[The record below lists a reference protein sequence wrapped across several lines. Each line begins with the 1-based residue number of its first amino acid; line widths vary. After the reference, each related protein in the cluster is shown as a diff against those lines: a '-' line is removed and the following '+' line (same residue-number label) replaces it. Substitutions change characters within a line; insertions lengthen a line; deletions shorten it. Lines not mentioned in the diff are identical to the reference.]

1 VVAPAAAASWW
12 TRNFDGLLLR
22 LAFLLTF
29 AAYARTIVF
38 DFVFDDHLQ
47 IALNPWVQAWQ
58 FVPHYFTGHVWNFQ
72 QPAWAGNYYRPFF
85 LLWMRV
91 MHAVFGLTPGW
102 WHLMSIALHLA
113 ATWLVF
119 RLGLRLLGSL
129 QGATVAA
136 MLFGVNPVHIEAV
149 AWVSGN
155 TETLVAIACMAS
167 FLAYLNWRD
176 EGSKRAWWLTAS
188 VALYAV
194 AVLLKETGGVVP
206 GIILAYELLAPDEK
220 AERRTRFNLRRT
232 ALLLAPYVVITLA
245 YLGARGAVLRGVVS
259 PMHHRPLTSVVLT
272 WPKILWCYLRLLAW
286 PFGLNAYYD
295 DFDLVKSFAAR
306 DFVLPTLG
314 IVALFGAFIVLFR
327 RSRRMLF
334 GGIAILLPLLPVV
347 VGSVVFQMHDFIH
360 DRFLYVPSIAL
371 AFMLASALL
380 LVKAPGRAE
389 GGTSSGGAIR
399 AASGWLRTAA
409 AVALSVVLAVATVI
423 QSSPWDN
430 DIALFTHAR
439 KLAPH
444 NVRATEGLA
453 EAYGM
458 VGDLDAALRV
468 QREATI
474 EKPDYWA
481 GLCNLGIYSYRA
493 QDYAAA
499 ERTLMRAIAAWPPE
513 IQPMSGSQFYYLGM
527 ARLNLGRFADAE
539 APLRRAVQLR
549 PDSPGY
555 HFGLGMALKRLG
567 KVQEAEAEFRAE
579 AVNRKQIEEQM
590 KILGL
595 NAVP

>member
-1 VVAPAAAASWW
+1 MAPWW
-12 TRNFDGLLLR
+12 TAHSDGLLLR

-72 QPAWAGNYYRPFF
+72 QPAWAGNYYRPLF

-102 WHLMSIALHLA
+102 WHLMSIALHLV
-113 ATWLVF
+113 ATWLVY
-119 RLGLRLLGSL
+119 RLGLRLLGSRR
-129 QGATVAA
+129 AAAVAA

-149 AWVSGN
+149 AWISGN
-155 TETLVAIACMAS
+155 TETLVAIACMAT

-176 EGSKRAWWLTAS
+176 GGTKRAWWLTAS
-188 VALYAV
+188 VMLYV
-194 AVLLKETGGVVP
+194 VSVLLKETGVVMPGV
-206 GIILAYELLAPDEK
+206 ILAYEILAPDEN
-220 AERRTRFNLRRT
+220 AGRRTRFNLRRT
-232 ALLLAPYVVITLA
+232 ALLLAPYAVITLA

-259 PMHHRPLTSVVLT
+259 PMHHRPLASVVLT
-272 WPKILWCYLRLLAW
+272 WPKILWCYLQLLAW
-286 PFGLNAYYD
+286 PFRLNAYYD
-295 DFDLVKSFAAR
+295 DFDLVKSFWSR

-314 IVALFGAFIVLFR
+314 IVALTGAFIVLFR

-334 GGIAILLPLLPVV
+334 GGVAILLPLLPVV

-371 AFMLASALL
+371 AFMLASAFLPG
-380 LVKAPGRAE
+380 KAPDRVVGRK
-389 GGTSSGGAIR
+389 SSAGAR
-399 AASGWLRTAA
+399 TETSGWLGTTA
-409 AVALSVVLAVATVI
+409 AVALGLTLTVATVV
-423 QSSPWDN
+423 QSLPWDN

-439 KLAPH
+439 QLAPH

-481 GLCNLGIYSYRA
+481 GLCNLGIYYYRA
-493 QDYAAA
+493 ENYAEA

-527 ARLNLGRFADAE
+527 ARLNMGHFAEAE
-539 APLRRAVQLR
+539 APLRRAVELR

-555 HFGLGMALKRLG
+555 HFGLGTVLKRLG
-567 KVQEAEAEFRAE
+567 KVQEAEVEFRAE
-579 AVNRKQIEEQM
+579 AVNRKRIDQQM